1 MGSENILR
9 CSECFP
15 ESLNELLEGLLQGCG
30 QKKIEETMKHRSNP
44 KGPSKKTT
52 AASGME
58 RNQEKKNS
66 SQAVHPISAKNP
78 YTQKIYIHP
87 PKKKKKNSCL
97 YLGHSLHLG
106 CISNQSTELPPYFVL
121 RIVVGQISALSKNTC
136 NHPQKQHQH
145 QQQ

>member
-58 RNQEKKNS
+58 RNQEKKTLLKQS
-66 SQAVHPISAKNP
+66 IPFP
-78 YTQKIYIHP
+78 QKILT
-87 PKKKKKNSCL
+87 PKKSIYTPKKKKNSCL